1 MNGRIFTDFNT
12 FISYNCVSL
21 HTKTLDSIVYE
32 LQEK

>member
-1 MNGRIFTDFNT
+1 MYGRIFTDFNT

-21 HTKTLDSIVYE
+21 HPNTLNRIVYE